1 MPIPLLI
8 SRMRLL
14 LAAILAPATFA
25 AQTPS
30 VARINVTPAAPSLA
44 SGETLQLKAEA
55 VDSGGRAVPG
65 VTIRF
70 QGGSIF
76 EGAVDQNG
84 LVTGGAPGT
93 LRINVSALVTGQPP
107 VVRRMTIEVKPGPA
121 ASIVLDPRP
130 KKLLTGQEIR
140 IAANVFSKSFEP
152 RADQVAWSSSAT
164 RVARVGSDG
173 MVTAVSPG
181 RAVISAVAGNAKETL
196 EVEVIAADIGS
207 ITVTPARPQGRTGD
221 VLRFE
226 LSVKDAAGREIS
238 GLTPTWL
245 MSGGDGLIASDGG
258 FVGYKPQTY
267 TITASL
273 GRRSAT
279 TTATLAPRDVRRAAS
294 VVGGLPISAHH
305 SAEIWLHPKEKVAYL
320 STFSGLVYSID
331 ISNPAKPVIVDSI
344 VSDSRLINDVMTSE
358 DGKILV
364 HTRQGASDRR
374 NGIAIYTLD
383 DPFRPKLVGQFID
396 PVTSGVHSAY
406 VHTQPKY
413 GTFAYITSDFQGR
426 IYIVDLNDPAHP
438 RQASFWQVPRND
450 AGRYVH
456 DMEVRDGLLYASAL
470 NDGLVILDV
479 GNGMKGGSPTNPV
492 LVAQYKYDL
501 VSLRGAAAAAGRP
514 VIGGTHTAWRHKNYV
529 FVGDE
534 ILPQGPNR
542 AGAEVPDRAWGS
554 LHVIDVS
561 DIAKPKE
568 VAWYA
573 LDIGGTHN
581 FWVTGDTLYM
591 GAFNAGFRAIDV
603 SGELRGDLKAQQREI
618 AHVDPVFPNGKIP
631 NSAFT
636 WGVIVRDGL
645 AYVNDMNNGLTVVRI
660 EPKPVVVP

>member
-1 MPIPLLI
+1 
-8 SRMRLL
+8 MRLL
-14 LAAILAPATFA
+14 LAAILTPAALA
-25 AQTPS
+25 AQTHS

-44 SGETLQLKAEA
+44 SGDTLQLRAEA
-55 VDSGGRAVPG
+55 VDSAGRPVAG
-65 VTIRF
+65 ATIRF

-84 LVTGGAPGT
+84 LVTAGAPGT

-140 IAANVFSKSFEP
+140 VGASVFSKSFEP
-152 RADQVAWSSSAT
+152 RADQVAWSSSAA
-164 RVARVGSDG
+164 RVARIGSDG
-173 MVTAVSPG
+173 MLTAVSPG
-181 RAVISAVAGNAKETL
+181 KAVITAVAGNAREAF

-207 ITVTPARPQGRTGD
+207 ITVTPARPQARTGD
-221 VLRFE
+221 VVRFD
-226 LSVKDAAGREIS
+226 LSVKDAAGREIT

-245 MSGGDGLIASDGG
+245 MAGGDGLIGTDGG
-258 FVGYKPQTY
+258 FVGYKPQAY

-305 SAEIWLHPKEKVAYL
+305 SAEIWLHPKAKVAYL
-320 STFSGLVYSID
+320 STFAGLVYSID

-344 VSDSRLINDVMTSE
+344 VADSRLINDVMTSE

-374 NGIAIYTLD
+374 NGIAVYTLD

-438 RQASFWQVPRND
+438 KQASFWQVPRSD

-479 GNGMKGGSPTNPV
+479 GNGVKGGSPTNPV

-514 VIGGTHTAWRHKNYV
+514 VFGGTHTAWRHKNYV

-568 VAWYA
+568 VAWYE
-573 LDIGGTHN
+573 LDTGGTHN